1 MEQQPKPQLDAGV
14 VYRLLPLTV
23 SHDDAQRKPAEQQ
36 LLAYESVP
44 GFASLLLVLPPPQN
58 PHFLPISQFS
68 DYFLLAQYFEVFFV
82 ALRGGVC
89 IF

>member
-44 GFASLLLVLPPPQN
+44 GFASLLLVLPPP
-58 PHFLPISQFS
+58 PSPPILISFRLANSQII
-68 DYFLLAQYFEVFFV
+68 FFV
-82 ALRGGVC
+82 GP

>member
-44 GFASLLLVLPPPQN
+44 GFASLLLVLPPP
-58 PHFLPISQFS
+58 PKSSFPSH
-68 DYFLLAQYFEVFFV
+68 
-82 ALRGGVC
+82 
-89 IF
+89 

>member
-44 GFASLLLVLPPPQN
+44 GFASLLLVLPPPQI
-58 PHFLPISQFS
+58 LISFR
-68 DYFLLAQYFEVFFV
+68 LANSQI
-82 ALRGGVC
+82 
-89 IF
+89 IFCWPNI